1 MRTLDATAHGEH
13 DARYFSGLSSDPQ
26 SVVFRAC
33 DRGCDVLF
41 ASLGAGDLTCRF
53 RLLCGTNRGQKERF
67 VHAEI
72 LPADAF
78 HDGIINPAFN
88 HAGAT
93 ILCYL
98 PTGNPLTL
106 ESILYGF
113 SAGAMLATVLLWFRS
128 FHRVMTS
135 DKFIH
140 LLGRVIPAMSLV
152 LSMTLRFIPKFKN
165 QLDVVTD
172 AQRSIGKDVSS
183 GSLWQ
188 RTKTAITILSITVTW
203 ALENAIESADSMKSR
218 GYGLKGRSSFSIYQF
233 DERDFYLALWLGFCG
248 FYILCGVLESA
259 FGFRYFPSVR
269 YASLNSMTI
278 PFYLIYLAMCMT
290 PVMLNA
296 SEAKKWKIIYSSM

>member
-1 MRTLDATAHGEH
+1 MVNMMRDTFHDYHPIINLSYFVLVIGFAMFFSHPLAQVIALTA
-13 DARYFSGLSSDPQ
+13 
-26 SVVFRAC
+26 SVCYAIQTE
-33 DRGCDVLF
+33 GKKSVLF
-41 ASLGAGDLTCRF
+41 TLRF
-53 RLLCGTNRGQKERF
+53 C
-67 VHAEI
+67 
-72 LPADAF
+72 LPMLFMTA
-78 HDGIINPAFN
+78 IINPAFN

-106 ESILYGF
+106 ESMLYGF

-135 DKFIH
+135 DKFIY
-140 LLGRVIPAMSLV
+140 LFGRVIPAMSLV

-165 QLDVVTD
+165 QLEVVAD
-172 AQRSIGKDVSS
+172 AQRSVGKDVSS

-233 DERDFYLALWLGFCG
+233 DERDRYLALWLGFCS
-248 FYILCGVLESA
+248 FYMLCGVLESA

-269 YASLNSMTI
+269 YASMNSGTI
-278 PFYLIYLAMCMT
+278 RFYLIYFAMCMT

-296 SEAKKWKIIYSSM
+296 SEAKKWKIVYSSM